1 MTDRY
6 VHPWYQW
13 VNDGKSPHEEY
24 RVVFYTSSD
33 RIVDSRHNSLEDAEI
48 RRRHCDNLLHK
59 LNVSEDTIVKVET
72 GT

>member
-13 VNDGKSPHEEY
+13 VNDGKSPQEY
-24 RVVFYTSSD
+24 RVVFVLPSE

-72 GT
+72 GI